1 MSGKKYTM
9 PEFMAALQ
17 KMESNVR
24 SNALKKAAMA
34 GGQTV
39 EAYAKV
45 NVMDT
50 FKNVTGN
57 LANGIQTTI
66 ESESAD
72 RVEVAVGPAAI
83 YGRIQE
89 LGGTVKPLSSKKLYW
104 LGEDGKLRSAFE
116 VTLPAR
122 PYLAPALNDHENEV
136 INSMSE
142 VLRQEIEGSI

>member
-1 MSGKKYTM
+1 MSAKNYTIDGFA
-9 PEFMAALQ
+9 EAL
-17 KMESNVR
+17 KNMEANVR
-24 SNALKKAAMA
+24 GNALKKAAMA
-34 GGQTV
+34 GGQVV

-50 FKNVTGN
+50 FKNVIGN
-57 LANGIQTTI
+57 LANSIQTTV

-72 RVEVAVGPAAI
+72 RVEVAIGPTAI
-83 YGRIQE
+83 YGRIEE
-89 LGGTVKPLSSKKLYW
+89 LGGTVKPLTAKKLYW
-104 LGEDGKLRSAFE
+104 LGEDGKLRSAYE

-122 PYLAPALNDHENEV
+122 PYLAPALNDHETEV

>member
-1 MSGKKYTM
+1 MSGKNYTM

-24 SNALKKAAMA
+24 GNALKKAAMA

-57 LANGIQTTI
+57 LAGSIQTTV

-72 RVEVAVGPAAI
+72 RVEVAVGPTAI

-89 LGGTVKPLSSKKLYW
+89 LGGAVKPLSAKKLYW
-104 LGEDGKLRSAFE
+104 LGEDGKLRSAME
-116 VTLPAR
+116 VILPAR
-122 PYLAPALNDHENEV
+122 PYLAPALNDHETEV

-142 VLRQEIEGSI
+142 VLRQEIEGAI